1 MRNIYLNNNI
11 YFLELSQEIGQDFSN
26 NNSLE
31 EEKKDNLT
39 KKNQFFGE
47 YPFKKLIID
56 SMTIE
61 KMPGKDAD
69 IVVWNPFV
77 VKKVERDDICLKYQ
91 KLFVFRGY
99 KIDGE
104 VLATFLRGNSVSE
117 R

>member
-11 YFLELSQEIGQDFSN
+11 YFLELSQEIGQDFSK
-26 NNSLE
+26 NSLE

-47 YPFKKLIID
+47 NHFKKLIID

-61 KMPGKDAD
+61 NMPGKDDD
-69 IVVWNPFV
+69 IVVWNPLV

-99 KIDGE
+99 KIYGE
-104 VLATFLRGNSVSE
+104 VLVTFLRGNSVSE